1 MIGKPIWRVTAWSAT
16 LPPSADDF
24 SLTVS
29 ACFTRES
36 IAFLMQAGCIADVH
50 MMLADRWYKGRVPKK
65 NP

>member
-16 LPPSADDF
+16 LPPSTDDF

-36 IAFLMQAGCIADVH
+36 IAFLMQAGCIA
-50 MMLADRWYKGRVPKK
+50 MYI
-65 NP
+65 